1 MDPGGIGDRLEA
13 ADGVPDPIKKVNLR
27 CWNVTKHEIQFT
39 VSVTILNNVLN
50 YNWTVNTALKLN
62 VICQQDQKQDTYPDA
77 NAWVMH
83 SKCVFNCIVT
93 NTQGGD
99 RELYRPF

>member
-13 ADGVPDPIKKVNLR
+13 ADGVPDPIKKVKLR

-62 VICQQDQKQDTYPDA
+62 VKVNRIK
-77 NAWVMH
+77 
-83 SKCVFNCIVT
+83 SKTHIQMQMLGRCIASVCST
-93 NTQGGD
+93 V
-99 RELYRPF
+99 